1 MCMRISTYDNRSFYA
16 ACVTNFLLR
25 VEWGISTS
33 MLSLYVHE
41 RGGSPLEVGL
51 IFTIFAGINF
61 FSNLFWGVVSDFFG
75 KR

>member
-1 MCMRISTYDNRSFYA
+1 MRISTYGNRSFYA

-33 MLSLYVHE
+33 MLPLYVHE

-51 IFTIFAGINF
+51 IFTIFAGMNF
-61 FSNLFWGVVSDFFG
+61 FSNLF
-75 KR
+75 